1 MQDQDSQQNQ
11 VTHRAFEALVDTIQD
26 KFDGVV
32 EHGTD
37 QELFIAGYLSGH
49 FSLVVS
55 QCQLQGEETAAA
67 LNIQMLA
74 SLDKAF
80 ADGELEETDQQQ
92 VKAFWAACL

>member
-1 MQDQDSQQNQ
+1 MQNQDSHQ
-11 VTHRAFEALVDTIQD
+11 AFEAMVDSIQS

-32 EHGTD
+32 EQGTD

-55 QCQLQGEETAAA
+55 QCQLQSEETAAA
-67 LNIQMLA
+67 LNAQMLA

-80 ADGELEETDQQQ
+80 ADGELEEADQQQ
-92 VKAFWAACL
+92 VKAFWASCIQVFSS